1 MLRPRIIP
9 CLLLIDNALYKTT
22 NFSNPKYIGDP
33 LNAVK
38 IFNDKK
44 ADELII
50 LDIYATV
57 EKREPNYKLIEKI
70 ANASRMPICYGGG
83 IKNIN
88 QITKIISLGIEKIS
102 LGSAIFTNPNLINEA
117 KNKIGSQSIVAVMDV
132 KQTSLLGGKKVFINN
147 GKKNTNLSPKE
158 FAKKVTD
165 FGAGEILINSIDKD
179 GTLKNYDI
187 SLAKEIKYST
197 NIPISILGGAGSLED
212 IKMIIK
218 AVGLIGCSAGSIF
231 VFKGKY
237 RAVLIQYPNKIEKE
251 NLFNSAYNN

>member
-1 MLRPRIIP
+1 
-9 CLLLIDNALYKTT
+9 
-22 NFSNPKYIGDP
+22 
-33 LNAVK
+33 
-38 IFNDKK
+38 
-44 ADELII
+44 
-50 LDIYATV
+50 
-57 EKREPNYKLIEKI
+57 
-70 ANASRMPICYGGG
+70 
-83 IKNIN
+83 
-88 QITKIISLGIEKIS
+88 
-102 LGSAIFTNPNLINEA
+102 
-117 KNKIGSQSIVAVMDV
+117 MDV